1 MQGCRIAVWLW
12 DSDDYKSHYFCSFA
26 ARRELIKVGDRV
38 RVKSSVTTPKYKWG
52 SVNHGSVGTVV
63 SISPN
68 GKDVKVDFPQQTN
81 WTGLIAEMEVVPA
94 THPRIR
100 WEAWNRRFPSVDE
113 NTLKIWPLFSEYLA
127 NNLNGAANQHSKV
140 EWLLEVVGVNR
151 GSFKMST
158 IRPTFISRSD

>member
-1 MQGCRIAVWLW
+1 MQFCCEILIII
-12 DSDDYKSHYFCSFA
+12 KSHYFCSFA

-38 RVKSSVTTPKYKWG
+38 RVKASVTTPKYKWG

-100 WEAWNRRFPSVDE
+100 
-113 NTLKIWPLFSEYLA
+113 
-127 NNLNGAANQHSKV
+127 
-140 EWLLEVVGVNR
+140 
-151 GSFKMST
+151 
-158 IRPTFISRSD
+158 